1 MTTVLVTGATGFLGS
16 HLVRAFLGHGHQV
29 VILKRSFSNTTRIE
43 NILSECIIYDI
54 DQCEL
59 HQPFEDLKQIDIV
72 VHTATCYGRNN
83 ESAATILRSNIEFPL
98 DLLETAISFNIN
110 TFFNTDTILDSSLN
124 YYALSKKHF
133 LDWARQLLKNKK
145 TQFINIKLQHIYGP
159 GDDDSKFVTSIM
171 KKCLQNFRSIDL
183 TPGDQKRDFIYI
195 DDVISAYL
203 SLFNNVEKLYSNFIQ
218 VEVGTGN
225 VISIRELVE
234 MIHRIT
240 LSSSHL
246 NFGVIPYRENEIM
259 ISQAKTEI
267 LNSLGWYPKYSL
279 NTALQLMYEAE
290 SVNSCMDEVAL

>member
-16 HLVRAFLGHGHQV
+16 HLVSAFLDQGHQV
-29 VILKRSFSNTTRIE
+29 VILKRSFSNATRIK

-59 HQPFEDLKQIDIV
+59 HQPFQDLKQIDIV
-72 VHTATCYGRNN
+72 VHTATCYGRNA
-83 ESAATILRSNIEFPL
+83 ESAATILKSNIEFPL
-98 DLLETAISFNIN
+98 DLLETAIYFNTT
-110 TFFNTDTILDSSLN
+110 TFFNTDTILDSHLN

-145 TQFINIKLQHIYGP
+145 IQFLNIKLQHIYGP

-171 KKCLQNFRSIDL
+171 KKCLQNLRSIDL
-183 TPGDQKRDFIYI
+183 TPGEQKRDFIYI

-203 SLFNNVEKLYSNFIQ
+203 FLFNNLEKIYSDFLQ

-259 ISQAKTEI
+259 ISQAKTQV
-267 LNSLGWYPKYSL
+267 LNSLGWYPKHSL
-279 NTALQLMYEAE
+279 DTALQLMHEAE
-290 SVNSCMDEVAL
+290 LVNSYTNEVRP